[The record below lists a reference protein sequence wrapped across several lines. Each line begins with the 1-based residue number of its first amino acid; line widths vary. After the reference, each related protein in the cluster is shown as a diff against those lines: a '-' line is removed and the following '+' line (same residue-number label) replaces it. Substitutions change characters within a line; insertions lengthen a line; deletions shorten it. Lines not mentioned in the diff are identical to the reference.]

1 MVGIQLHSGQSFILG
16 SAGECWAL
24 WNTFDLFADSVW
36 IFPKF
41 CLTLTFSWIKI
52 AKQTGKHFFHKIMCS
67 FTKIS
72 DSWWCVQRGA
82 VIRNVL
88 WSCLFTRVTQFR
100 NQRETGRVAETE
112 TGFTL
117 LHVSAPWKWIWSCYF
132 RVKQLHNLALNP
144 FLSYPWVHSSSPKFL
159 SPFIHSNSIFS
170 LPPHTPSHTHTWN
183 VSGYNRGTKVCYGDK
198 L

>member
-1 MVGIQLHSGQSFILG
+1 
-16 SAGECWAL
+16 
-24 WNTFDLFADSVW
+24 
-36 IFPKF
+36 
-41 CLTLTFSWIKI
+41 
-52 AKQTGKHFFHKIMCS
+52 MCS

-144 FLSYPWVHSSSPKFL
+144 FPSYLWARRSGLLSS
-159 SPFIHSNSIFS
+159 FIHSNSIFS
-170 LPPHTPSHTHTWN
+170 LPHTLTLEMWAATTEGQKYVTEISFN
-183 VSGYNRGTKVCYGDK
+183 LNIIQSGYPHICQSSESSLRSCVM
-198 L
+198 